1 MCERDFKY
9 AGNKVTNLKRNK
21 PKISTSVHINYDN
34 SNKLNSLIGQSWN
47 LEKEDVPLKNITDT
61 KNCLEQLIYFR
72 DFRFGPVIKEIHKE
86 NNLLIRNYG

>member
-34 SNKLNSLIGQSWN
+34 SNKLNSLIGQS
-47 LEKEDVPLKNITDT
+47 
-61 KNCLEQLIYFR
+61 
-72 DFRFGPVIKEIHKE
+72 
-86 NNLLIRNYG
+86 